1 MERNVKGNDF
11 GEIIRDFILNKL
23 TLKILKCLNFI
34 LILAIKICW
43 LYHFICYLTSLSSL
57 KRHSIDFKFLLSLM
71 MIQSSSCYPF
81 ICKLCLLPVFA
92 IPVFYIAYWSC
103 ISHWYWAFFCQCV
116 VSFCGNYSLPLI
128 FINLNRYEGFICLL
142 IILFY
147 LFCLAVVVCSQSEFI
162 CLSLILKYFQK
173 LILLILPPQPS
184 FFSTLLCPALILFY
198 SILFYSIL
206 FYSILFY
213 SILFYSIL
221 FISFLANVRNCSL

>member
-1 MERNVKGNDF
+1 MSSTCFCNPCLLYCLL
-11 GEIIRDFILNKL
+11 ILYL
-23 TLKILKCLNFI
+23 TLVLSIL
-34 LILAIKICW
+34 
-43 LYHFICYLTSLSSL
+43 LSMCC
-57 KRHSIDFKFLLSLM
+57 FLLW
-71 MIQSSSCYPF
+71 QSF
-81 ICKLCLLPVFA
+81 R
-92 IPVFYIAYWSC
+92 
-103 ISHWYWAFFCQCV
+103 
-116 VSFCGNYSLPLI
+116 NYSLPLI

-213 SILFYSIL
+213 SFH
-221 FISFLANVRNCSL
+221 FISS